1 MQYGFIYICICIC
14 HIYLYLFIFIGPQ
27 TCTHYHFVAHLINQ
41 HILIDHNIFD
51 SLYHDQN
58 LEILVCKLS
67 SLSYGLSRVINFVSS
82 PKWTK
87 WVDKF
92 FTMLKLF
99 KTRKLSYSLKRFQN
113 YQTGPLKVNGFLFP
127 SNAWKNNH

>member
-1 MQYGFIYICICIC
+1 M
-14 HIYLYLFIFIGPQ
+14 YLYLSYIFV
-27 TCTHYHFVAHLINQ
+27 FV
-41 HILIDHNIFD
+41 HIYRSSNMHTLSFCSTSNKPTYIDHNISD